1 MRRRLP
7 SPKIWALYKTLLPIL
22 ILGASL
28 VVALSAHADGQP
40 ESNGPFDIDRFQV
53 DGNTVLRPSLVDS
66 LLAGFTGK
74 ARDSKD
80 IEAAIRALETAYH
93 KRGYVLA
100 KVVLLDQ
107 GTPPGVVHLSVIEPR
122 IGKITIS
129 GNAFHNEANIRRS
142 LPHFIEGAVLN
153 TTDLSVDIRIANENP
168 SKKATPQLQ
177 VGGDVDSIDAAI
189 QIADEKSW
197 SAGAVLDNSGVDAPG
212 RTHVTV
218 QYEYFNLWGLDH
230 VLSLQYTT
238 STEHPSDVKVYG
250 AGYHIPLY
258 ADGDSLDFYGSYSDV
273 NSGSV
278 SAGLVDLTVSGAG
291 TVFGAHFTHNLP
303 QLGLYN
309 SQLVAGFDRKAFRN
323 VMNTE
328 DQQLG
333 GDVTVDPLSLSYVGQ
348 WVFSAGNANVY
359 LTAARNV
366 PGGSQGSDAN
376 FTTARSGAT
385 PNYGLL
391 RYGAGLA
398 RTVFRGWFVRLAV
411 NGQATHDALVPG
423 EQFGVGGAASVRGL
437 EERELVGDG
446 GITATAEIYTPDL
459 CVILHNTR
467 THCNLLGFVD
477 DGHLSLN
484 DALSGEASHEAVS
497 STGAGLRFTYGR
509 TLSLQMDY
517 GQVFSTSDEILT
529 GDRRLHALMAV
540 TF

>member
-1 MRRRLP
+1 MRRWPP
-7 SPKIWALYKTLLPIL
+7 SPRICALYKTLIAIL
-22 ILGASL
+22 TLGATL
-28 VVALSAHADGQP
+28 ALAARADDLPAASA
-40 ESNGPFDIDRFQV
+40 PFDIDRFEV
-53 DGNTVLRPSLVDS
+53 DGNTVLKPSLIDS
-66 LLAGFTGK
+66 ILAGFTGK

-80 IEAAIRALETAYH
+80 IEAAIQALERAYR

-100 KVVLLDQ
+100 KVVLSDQ
-107 GTPPGVVHLSVIEPR
+107 EAPRGVVHLAVIEPR
-122 IGKITIS
+122 IGKIRIA
-129 GNAFHNEANIRRS
+129 GNAFHDEANIRGS
-142 LPHFIEGAVLN
+142 LPHFTEGAVLN

-177 VGGDVDSIDAAI
+177 VGGEGDSIDAAI

-197 SAGAVLDNSGVDAPG
+197 SAGAVLDNSGVDSPG
-212 RTHVTV
+212 RTHVTA
-218 QYEYFNLWGLDH
+218 QYENFNLWGLDH
-230 VLSLQYTT
+230 ILSLQYTT
-238 STEHPSDVKVYG
+238 STEHPSDVKIYG
-250 AGYHIPLY
+250 AGYHVPLY

-278 SAGLVDLTVSGAG
+278 STGLVDLTVSGAG
-291 TVFGAHFTHNLP
+291 TVFGTHFTHNLP

-309 SQLVAGFDRKAFRN
+309 SQLLVGFDRKAFRN

-328 DQQLG
+328 DEQLR

-359 LTAARNV
+359 LTAVRNV
-366 PGGSQGSDAN
+366 PGGSQGSDAD
-376 FTTARSGAT
+376 FTAARSGAT

-398 RTVFRGWFVRLAV
+398 RAVLRDWFVRLAV
-411 NGQATHDALVPG
+411 NGQATHDALIPG

-437 EERELVGDG
+437 QERELVGDTA
-446 GITATAEIYTPDL
+446 IVATAEIYTPDL
-459 CVILHNTR
+459 CVVLHSAL

-484 DALSGEASHEAVS
+484 HAVSGEITHDSVS
-497 STGAGLRFTYGR
+497 STGIGLRLTYGR

-517 GQVFSTSDEILT
+517 GQVFSTSDESLE
-529 GDRRLHALMAV
+529 GDKRLHVLIAV